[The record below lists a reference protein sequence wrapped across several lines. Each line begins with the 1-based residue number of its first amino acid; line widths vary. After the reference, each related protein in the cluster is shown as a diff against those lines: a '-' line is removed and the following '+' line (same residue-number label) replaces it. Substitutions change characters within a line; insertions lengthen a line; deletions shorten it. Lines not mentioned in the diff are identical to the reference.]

1 MNIRLHQATADI
13 ASNSTWTNIGDPID
27 VSRYPAISARFYS
40 TQAVTARVLQGSQ
53 TAAATYAYDH
63 SSSVASV
70 AAATVGADSILDT
83 VGAEYAQMQI
93 YNASGTASN
102 VRATLNG
109 LQEGI

>member
-1 MNIRLHQATADI
+1 MNSRLTQASASI
-13 ASNSTWTNIGDPID
+13 ASNSTWTDIGDPID

-40 TQAVTARVLQGSQ
+40 SQAVTARVLQGSKVG
-53 TAAATYAYDH
+53 ASYEWDH

-93 YNASGTASN
+93 YNASGTASQ